1 MTEVLFQKYLQCL
14 DLSINHSILLII
26 YNAPIHIT
34 NELKIHNIKIFAPHL
49 FEYYRANSPIFIVP
63 KGLNENSPFGGVLNF
78 ADGSAVER
86 QSSALAGCK
95 MLKLSQSSP
104 GGRCNGLRA
113 AQNVKLGENAMQM
126 SLDSKFADKELGGDF
141 LVALAAGE

>member
-1 MTEVLFQKYLQCL
+1 MANTTSLNTEPYLPCRRISQRAFSKSK
-14 DLSINHSILLII
+14 DTWASDFNSFVFS
-26 YNAPIHIT
+26 A
-34 NELKIHNIKIFAPHL
+34 HNVQRVRNVASHL

-113 AQNVKLGENAMQM
+113 AQNV
-126 SLDSKFADKELGGDF
+126 
-141 LVALAAGE
+141 